1 MRRPKST
8 CHAGACGCCRRVVYD
23 IDSGGPDQ
31 TTWIT
36 VFEGSARFAGGGI
49 DTLVS
54 AGDVLVL
61 SGGDTLLAAVERAT
75 PDEFVRWCR
84 SHDYDEKRLATP
96 HHISHLSYRV
106 RRPLARIFGYVGWIG
121 PGSRARP

>member
-1 MRRPKST
+1 M
-8 CHAGACGCCRRVVYD
+8 
-23 IDSGGPDQ
+23 
-31 TTWIT
+31 
-36 VFEGSARFAGGGI
+36 FEGSARFAGGGI

-61 SGGDTLLAAVERAT
+61 SGGDTLSAAVERAT

-106 RRPLARIFGYVGWIG
+106 RRPLAQIFGYVGWVG
-121 PGSRARP
+121 TPGSRAAASSVWPRSFLKPSPVEPHDYFDNTDITVK